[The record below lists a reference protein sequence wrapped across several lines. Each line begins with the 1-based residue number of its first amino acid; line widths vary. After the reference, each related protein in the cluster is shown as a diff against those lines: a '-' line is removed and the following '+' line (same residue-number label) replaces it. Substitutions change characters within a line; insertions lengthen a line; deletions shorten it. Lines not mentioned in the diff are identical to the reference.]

1 MQQSTMKNR
10 GQRGAFTTVP
20 RIARRF
26 GWLTR
31 IFGDSHFHPM
41 NNSGLI
47 SPIIILDHRPIYYT
61 TKFEHVCDIF
71 ATNTTTHPSLCILN
85 YDTIFRERVFLVGV
99 LISPSISFLL
109 PCFDFVLLLR
119 LGIFSGIFLEQRAVP
134 PSQCDSSTS

>member
-1 MQQSTMKNR
+1 MPSIEIEQEEV
-10 GQRGAFTTVP
+10 GQNISCLATINHVEQKGAFTTVP

-31 IFGDSHFHPM
+31 IFGDNHFHPM
-41 NNSGLI
+41 KNLRLI
-47 SPIIILDHRPIYYT
+47 SPIIYWTIVPYT
-61 TKFEHVCDIF
+61 TPQFCI
-71 ATNTTTHPSLCILN
+71 ILN
-85 YDTIFRERVFLVGV
+85 YDTIFRETVFLVGV